1 MANDMA
7 KGLLDDACKALE
19 RAIDAQRVQ
28 KTVVVKKGATLYS
41 VRRITIKA

>member
-1 MANDMA
+1 MANDTE
-7 KGLLDDACKALE
+7 KGILDDACKALE

-41 VRRITIKA
+41 VRRITVRA